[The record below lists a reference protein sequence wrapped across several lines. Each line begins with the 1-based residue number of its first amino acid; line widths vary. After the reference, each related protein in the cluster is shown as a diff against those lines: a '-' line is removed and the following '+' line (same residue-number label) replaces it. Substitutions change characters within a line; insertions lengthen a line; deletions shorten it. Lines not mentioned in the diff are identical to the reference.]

1 MKIRITTN
9 ERLMLIIGVAAVV
22 IAISLG
28 YPAFVAGLLI
38 ASIISLALQR
48 WQATAVAGL
57 DNIPPRKAFNIYF
70 GRSLIRS
77 LLALALLALARY
89 GGIEFLLGTLLGLVL
104 QVLAY
109 MAEAIIMIIVR
120 KEG

>member
-1 MKIRITTN
+1 MKLRITTT
-9 ERLMLIIGVAAVV
+9 ERLMFIIAVVAAVT
-22 IAISLG
+22 AISLG
-28 YPAFVAGLLI
+28 YPAFVAGLAI
-38 ASIISLALQR
+38 ASILSLGLQR
-48 WQATAVAGL
+48 WQVAGLAGL

-77 LLALALLALARY
+77 LVALALLALARY
-89 GGIEFLLGTLLGLVL
+89 GGTEYLLGTLLGLVL

-109 MAEAIIMIIVR
+109 MGEAVLIIIR